1 MVTNFA
7 VEKHWPRLA
16 YFLSILCSLE
26 KSPQLSMIC
35 YSFKTLGMSLMIWGP
50 TKNQA
55 ECYFICEFE

>member
-1 MVTNFA
+1 
-7 VEKHWPRLA
+7 
-16 YFLSILCSLE
+16 
-26 KSPQLSMIC
+26 MIC

>member
-16 YFLSILCSLE
+16 YFLRMFFSLE
-26 KSPQLSMIC
+26 KSPQLSMIS

-55 ECYFICEFE
+55 ECCLI